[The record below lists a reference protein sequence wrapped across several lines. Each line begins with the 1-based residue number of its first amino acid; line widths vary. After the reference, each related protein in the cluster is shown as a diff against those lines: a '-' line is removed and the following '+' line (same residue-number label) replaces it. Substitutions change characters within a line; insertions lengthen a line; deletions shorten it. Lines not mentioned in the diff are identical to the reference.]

1 MLDISKLLEK
11 IKKSPYEEITVLTQ
25 HSGVLSFAD
34 LKEGDR
40 VYGRSG
46 AWQEKPGTVLAVLE
60 RERNK
65 INVECQDK
73 GEIKQ
78 LYRELDGKFVEAA
91 TPVAVI
97 RHFLS
102 KDEVLRIILKQA
114 LYLFTAPE
122 RAKYYFA
129 PEADKKI
136 RGSGHKA
143 VLVKDGMELLIMS
156 RMKREAVLNYTGP
169 EGLIYAVYFAYNE
182 NVDAGLPLIGVC
194 PEAQM
199 AEIEDVVARVHAE
212 WEEQA

>member
-102 KDEVLRIILKQA
+102 YNALRVYDRIGYGALIVVIFILPMIGFDIIGA
-114 LYLFTAPE
+114 
-122 RAKYYFA
+122 
-129 PEADKKI
+129 
-136 RGSGHKA
+136 
-143 VLVKDGMELLIMS
+143 LIMPF
-156 RMKREAVLNYTGP
+156 MAFFQ
-169 EGLIYAVYFAYNE
+169 GLL
-182 NVDAGLPLIGVC
+182 GLFLGF
-194 PEAQM
+194 
-199 AEIEDVVARVHAE
+199 R
-212 WEEQA
+212 